1 MRACCLLI
9 VWFFLTAC
17 QPQRDLKL
25 EAPPAEA
32 HSVKVITPDWA
43 VASTLTALDYPP
55 IATGDTKSYR
65 EWVGTPALPSDIID
79 IGERFTPNFERLAQL
94 TSSSNNIVIID
105 NDFYAHLRPAYGN
118 TPHKSVSFMSKN
130 AIATWQDYAEPTLQ
144 LGEIIH
150 QPQRAQQFLTQSK
163 KQLGKL
169 GATFRQTHPH
179 IKKIAVVQFADSNN
193 LRIYTNNSL
202 FRPTFEV
209 MGLNLI
215 TLEDQMGKG
224 NLWGFNSLVLSD
236 LAKLDDDTCLV
247 VVEPFSPMLRQ
258 ELAKNLL
265 WQRLGYGA
273 RANNSRCMAVLPPIW
288 LYGGVSSMVVFGER
302 LNQAHWLGGKAHG

>member
-1 MRACCLLI
+1 MRAFCLLI
-9 VWFFLTAC
+9 VLFFLTAC
-17 QPQRDLKL
+17 QPQADLKL
-25 EAPPAEA
+25 EAPPADA

-43 VASTLTALDYPP
+43 VASTLTAIGYPP

-65 EWVGTPALPSDIID
+65 EWVGTPSLPSD
-79 IGERFTPNFERLAQL
+79 
-94 TSSSNNIVIID
+94 IID
-105 NDFYAHLRPAYGN
+105 NDFYAHLRPSYGN

-130 AIATWQDYAEPTLQ
+130 AVATWQDYAEPTLQ

-163 KQLGKL
+163 KQLGEL
-169 GATFRQTHPH
+169 GATFRQKYPH

-224 NLWGFNSLVLSD
+224 NLWGFNSLALSD

-273 RANNSRCMAVLPPIW
+273 RANNSRCMAVLSPIW

-302 LNQAHWLGGKAHG
+302 LNQAHWLGGKENG